1 MSNDRPTIVL
11 LGAGHAHLG
20 VIDDWLK
27 HGPPHARTI
36 LVEPRD
42 AMQYSGMV
50 PGWMAGEYRGEE
62 TLIALAPLVRAA
74 GAALAALTMPTVTG
88 FILAWAAAEVA
99 VAVALFA
106 FSTLITWSYY
116 TLKAWTTL
124 VGRSK
129 GKENAFKL
137 IFCVFT
143 ALGAVVNLGSV
154 LSFADGMLFVCAIF
168 NLLGCYL
175 LLPKVK
181 EEVRKWREGRASGE
195 ITEVPRDERAT
206 T

>member
-1 MSNDRPTIVL
+1 MS
-11 LGAGHAHLG
+11 
-20 VIDDWLK
+20 
-27 HGPPHARTI
+27 
-36 LVEPRD
+36 
-42 AMQYSGMV
+42 
-50 PGWMAGEYRGEE
+50 
-62 TLIALAPLVRAA
+62 
-74 GAALAALTMPTVTG
+74 
-88 FILAWAAAEVA
+88 EVCGDITSA
-99 VAVALFA
+99 VAIFA

-137 IFCVFT
+137 IFCIFT

-181 EEVRKWREGRASGE
+181 EEVHKWREGRRTGE